1 MVRTFE
7 IYSPS
12 EFQGYSML
20 LLTMVTMLSIRS
32 PELIHLKTESLYL
45 WSTSPL
51 SPTTHNPWQQSLCYY
66 EFNFFSWTPHIREI
80 MQYLSF
86 CVWLISLSIMFFRFI
101 HVVTDDRVSIFLRL
115 NNIPLCVCVCVC
127 VCLSHY
133 LYPFIRWQLLGLFPC
148 LGYCE

>member
-101 HVVTDDRVSIFLRL
+101 HVVTDDRVSILTVMNRSPV
-115 NNIPLCVCVCVC
+115 NMHVVLCVCVCVC
-127 VCLSHY
+127 VYLSH
-133 LYPFIRWQLLGLFPC
+133 LFYPFICWDRKSVV
-148 LGYCE
+148 